1 MLRDG
6 LVDFRLY
13 SKKIKFQNFEK
24 RFIVQFSIKKVACA
38 AISSHLRLVWAG
50 ILNKIVRN
58 IENMGIFFQNSK
70 IFTFFRIKSEI
81 YHWEIIA
88 SNPERNKP
96 QTLPLSTSILNRTKV
111 ETIFEMKFLKKKFK
125 ISKRE
130 NFGRHFG
137 EGLKGSF
144 EIFWRIFVQPILPY
158 MKPLIRFFL
167 KGEDCKDHKL
177 WLK

>member
-1 MLRDG
+1 MSKILNQRPD
-6 LVDFRLY
+6 LVFAEGSLNAERWIGGFQTLFR
-13 SKKIKFQNFEK
+13 KIKFRNLDK
-24 RFIVQFSIKKVACA
+24 NFIVRFSIKKEVCA
-38 AISSHLRLVWAG
+38 AILRHLRLVWAG

-111 ETIFEMKFLKKKFK
+111 ETIFEMKFLKKNSKFRKDK
-125 ISKRE
+125 ISGDISEKGWKAVLKY
-130 NFGRHFG
+130 F
-137 EGLKGSF
+137 EGFLF
-144 EIFWRIFVQPILPY
+144 NPFYPIWN
-158 MKPLIRFFL
+158 
-167 KGEDCKDHKL
+167 H
-177 WLK
+177 